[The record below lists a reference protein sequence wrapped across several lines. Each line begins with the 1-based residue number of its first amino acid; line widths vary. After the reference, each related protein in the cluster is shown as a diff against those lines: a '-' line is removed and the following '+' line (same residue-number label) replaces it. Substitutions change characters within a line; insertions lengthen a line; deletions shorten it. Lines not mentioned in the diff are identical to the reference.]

1 MTFEETYKEYYHTI
15 ERFCN
20 YQIGY
25 DRFYSEEIAD
35 AVFDTLNQ
43 KWIELESHEPAV
55 MLTWLYRTAAFKIKE
70 FYRHKP
76 PEMIEYD
83 EYAQSLIE
91 KKKRESV
98 STIDEAEELLKYEFY
113 KEQIRR
119 TLKAKERELF
129 DCYVAGLTTDVIME
143 QLNIKENTLKFH
155 SKNLYSKLG
164 VKSRKQLTELYNR
177 IEIRQ

>member
-129 DCYVAGLTTDVIME
+129 DCIVEEELTYKQASLKLKISENAVKMRWIRLRVKIRPCVIGL
-143 QLNIKENTLKFH
+143 LKR
-155 SKNLYSKLG
+155 NL
-164 VKSRKQLTELYNR
+164 
-177 IEIRQ
+177 